1 MDRLLDYF
9 NHHPWLAAFALAA
22 AAAVLAY
29 EMRLHTQGGPLRWSL
44 QVHDELEEAF
54 LDIGRDPASVRKTIT
69 NTVYLAPTQSE
80 PPFIV
85 AQTVVLVIFV
95 VLGLLAVRRFHP
107 VGVPA

>member
-1 MDRLLDYF
+1 MATPTRRFLILGLDGGTFDLLD
-9 NHHPWLAAFALAA
+9 PLMAAGELPF
-22 AAAVLAY
+22 
-29 EMRLHTQGGPLRWSL
+29 LRS
-44 QVHDELEEAF
+44 
-54 LDIGRDPASVRKTIT
+54 
-69 NTVYLAPTQSE
+69 LAPTQSE